1 MANINVLNQNG
12 EVVSNVEL
20 NDAVWAIEPNE
31 QAMFDAVMVYRANT
45 RQATAKTKTRS
56 EVRGGGKKPWRQ
68 KGTGRARQ
76 GSIRA
81 PQWRGGGVVF
91 GPTGEQNYKIKMNKK
106 VRVLALKSALSYKY
120 SENVVKVVDQFA
132 FEEYKTKAMIACM
145 EKLNATGKTLVVVT
159 EDSAD
164 EKSWISSWNIPNVRF
179 VYSWEFNVYDVL
191 NCDTL
196 IVTEKAILDIEGVLI
211 NG

>member
-20 NDAVWAIEPNE
+20 NDSVWAIEPNQ
-31 QAMFDAVMVYRANT
+31 QAMFDAVMVYRNST

>member
-1 MANINVLNQNG
+1 MNYNVVNKLG
-12 EVVSNVEL
+12 EVVREIEL
-20 NDAVWAIEPNE
+20 NEAVFGVEYNE
-31 QAMFDAVMVYRANT
+31 QCVFDAIMVARSNS
-45 RQATAKTKTRS
+45 RQATAKTKKRD
-56 EVRGGGKKPWRQ
+56 EVSGGGKKPFRQ

-120 SENVVKVVDQFA
+120 SENVVKVVDKFE
-132 FEEYKTKAMIACM
+132 FEEYKTKTMIACM

>member
-1 MANINVLNQNG
+1 MANVNVLNQNG

-20 NDAVWAIEPNE
+20 NDSVWAIEPNQ
-31 QAMFDAVMVYRANT
+31 QAMFDAVMVYRNST

-56 EVRGGGKKPWRQ
+56 EVRGGGRKPWRQ

-81 PQWRGGGVVF
+81 PQWRGGGTVF
-91 GPTGEQNYKIKMNKK
+91 GPTGNQNYNIKMNKK

-120 SENVVKVVDQFA
+120 SENVVKVVDQFV

-164 EKSWISSWNIPNVRF
+164 EKAWISSWNIPNVRF